1 MITHLKSRNTSWQL
15 KKTKRSNIKF
25 SSPIGCLYENTSGVE
40 LVYKGKKWPIKK
52 QSFIK
57 SLEAILKKGH
67 YACGYFSFEFLEKKI
82 REPHYKAIFNIYDK
96 KTLGK
101 RFVMSTTSNRRN
113 KLNKVQ
119 SDKKFLNGIVRAKR
133 YIEEGDIYQINLT
146 REFSFDTPKNPY
158 KLFIK
163 YYAQQPV
170 DYASYL
176 EFSDHTIISGSM
188 ELFVEKSANRI
199 VTKPI
204 KGTSS
209 IVLEARDKINYDE
222 KELAE
227 NLMIVD
233 LMRNDLSRIC
243 KTGSVVSNKLF
254 RKKRYSTLYQL
265 ESEIEGILKRDA
277 SNEKIF
283 TNIMPPGSVTGAPKS
298 RAIEI
303 IKEIEKHHRG
313 PYCGAIGLFEPNG
326 DFCFSV
332 GIRICK
338 IEKKNSKFFTG
349 AGIVWDS
356 IPKKENSETILKT
369 KAFKMAL
376 EKR

>member
-1 MITHLKSRNTSWQL
+1 MTTHLRSRNASWQL
-15 KKTKRSNIKF
+15 KKTKWSNIKF
-25 SSPIGCLYENTSGVE
+25 SNPVGCIYENSSGIR
-40 LVYKGKKWPIKK
+40 LIYKGKKQVIKK
-52 QSFIK
+52 KSFIK
-57 SLEAILKKGH
+57 SIETILKKGH
-67 YACGYFSFEFLEKKI
+67 YVCGYFSFEFLEKKVKP
-82 REPHYKAIFNIYDK
+82 PHYKAIFNIYDQD
-96 KTLGK
+96 TLGK
-101 RFVMSTTSNRRN
+101 RLVTPSVSNKPN
-113 KLNKVQ
+113 KLNRTQ
-119 SDKKFLNGIVRAKR
+119 PDKKFLNGIVRAKR
-133 YIEEGDIYQINLT
+133 YIKEGDIYQINLT
-146 REFSFDTPKNPY
+146 REFSFDSPKNPY
-158 KLFIK
+158 KLFMK
-163 YYAQQPV
+163 YYSQQPV
-170 DYASYL
+170 DYASFL
-176 EFSDHTIISGSM
+176 EFPDHTIISGSM
-188 ELFVEKSANRI
+188 ELFIEKSANKI
-199 VTKPI
+199 TTKPI
-204 KGTSS
+204 KGTSPT
-209 IVLEARDKINYDE
+209 ILGTRDKINYDK

-243 KTGSVVSNKLF
+243 RTGSVVSKKLF

-265 ESEIEGILKRDA
+265 ESEIEGILKKDTN
-277 SNEKIF
+277 NEKIF

-303 IKEIEKHHRG
+303 IKEIENHHRG

-356 IPKKENSETILKT
+356 IPKKENSETILKA
-369 KAFKMAL
+369 KAFKLAL